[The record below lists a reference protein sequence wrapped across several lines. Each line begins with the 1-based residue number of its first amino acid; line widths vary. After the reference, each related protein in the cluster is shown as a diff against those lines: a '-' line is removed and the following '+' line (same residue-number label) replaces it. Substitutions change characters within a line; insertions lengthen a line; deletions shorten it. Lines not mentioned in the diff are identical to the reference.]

1 MTVLRIHSLFLLL
14 LMATLL
20 WSNNEAEEASNDI
33 LSWDVLAKV
42 ETVEKDLLMIP
53 KFSEDIK
60 ALDGQVIQLRG
71 YIMPLDQAKEQKHF
85 VLSANP
91 VAGCYFCVPG
101 GPESMV
107 EVKAKKK
114 VKFGYNPITI
124 SGTLELLAD
133 DPMGM
138 YYRLTDAQLVE

>member
-1 MTVLRIHSLFLLL
+1 MTILRIHSLFLLL

-20 WSNNEAEEASNDI
+20 WSNNTSEEANNDI

-42 ETVEKDLLMIP
+42 ETIEKDLLLVP
-53 KFSEDIK
+53 KFSEDVK
-60 ALDGQVIQLRG
+60 TLDGQEIQLRG

-85 VLSANP
+85 ILSANP

-138 YYRLTDAQLVE
+138 YYRLTDAQVVE

>member
-20 WSNNEAEEASNDI
+20 WSNNDSEEANNDI

-42 ETVEKDLLMIP
+42 ETVEKDLLMVP
-53 KFSEDIK
+53 NFSEDVQ

>member
-20 WSNNEAEEASNDI
+20 WSNNDSEEANNDI

-42 ETVEKDLLMIP
+42 ETVEKDLLMVP
-53 KFSEDIK
+53 KFSEDVK
-60 ALDGQVIQLRG
+60 MLDGQVIQLRG

>member
-20 WSNNEAEEASNDI
+20 WSNNDSEEANNDI

-42 ETVEKDLLMIP
+42 ETIEKDLLMVP
-53 KFSEDIK
+53 KFSEDVK
-60 ALDGQVIQLRG
+60 TLDGQVIQLRG

-91 VAGCYFCVPG
+91 VAGCYFCIPG
-101 GPESMV
+101 GPETMV

-138 YYRLTDAQLVE
+138 YYRLTDAQIVE